1 MTSHDLPLGQFTP
14 SSPHGFLPVVVW
26 DSTVDQIS
34 TLFPAMSLT
43 PMVLVEKMT
52 LLPPEPGVWLIAPLC
67 LKALD
72 RGFLGFLIQGHRLCL
87 SFKFAMHQTEDYW
100 ISSQFLSCLCS
111 PPLLQAAN
119 CLHPTWVLVEE
130 HKRAKSANPLNMTVR
145 QLSVLL
151 PFAVAHCKS

>member
-1 MTSHDLPLGQFTP
+1 MGSFQWWFGIQMCIRYPPCSQPCLSHL
-14 SSPHGFLPVVVW
+14 W
-26 DSTVDQIS
+26 
-34 TLFPAMSLT
+34 SLWKK
-43 PMVLVEKMT
+43 LL
-52 LLPPEPGVWLIAPLC
+52 LLPSEPGVWLMASLG

-72 RGFLGFLIQGHRLCL
+72 RGFRGFLVQGHRLCL
-87 SFKFAMHQTEDYW
+87 GFKFGMHQTEDYW
-100 ISSQFLSCLCS
+100 ISSQPLSCLCS